1 MPPLGKL
8 LLDLDQVAGNPVP
21 GVPLSLDIANVL
33 AGCSFFSQVDSASR
47 KRLIRMAVPREFKKG
62 EVIFREGD
70 AAPGIFIVGRGL
82 VRIYKLAAT
91 GKEHVLHL
99 AGPGMT
105 FAEVAVFGGFPCPA
119 TAEAVEDTECVLLP
133 AEPLSK
139 ALREDHRLCL
149 QILSS
154 MAMWVRS
161 LVSLLEDIVLR
172 DAVGRVAG
180 YLLQVHSQQGAT
192 ISLPALK
199 KHIASHL
206 NLTSETLSRT
216 LRQLREDKLITETQ
230 NGLVIEDVKG
240 LQRIAEGFYPQL

>member
-1 MPPLGKL
+1 M
-8 LLDLDQVAGNPVP
+8 A
-21 GVPLSLDIANVL
+21 SVL
-33 AGCSFFSQVDSASR
+33 AKCSFLSQVDGRSR
-47 KRLIRMAVPREFKKG
+47 KRLALMAVPRQFRKG

-70 AAPGIFIVGRGL
+70 TPPGIFIVGEGL

-119 TAEAVEDTECVLLP
+119 IAEAVEDSACVLLP
-133 AEPLSK
+133 AEPLAS
-139 ALREDHRLCL
+139 ALQEDHRLCL
-149 QILSS
+149 QILSG

-161 LVSLLEDIVLR
+161 LVSLLEGIVLR
-172 DAVGRVAG
+172 DAAGRVAG
-180 YLLQVHSQQGAT
+180 YLLQVHSQQGET
-192 ISLPALK
+192 IALPGLK

-216 LRQLREDKLITETQ
+216 LRQLRDDKLITEVQ
-230 NGLVIEDVKG
+230 NGLVIEDLKG
-240 LQRIAEGFYPQL
+240 LQRIAEGFYPRI

>member
-1 MPPLGKL
+1 M
-8 LLDLDQVAGNPVP
+8 
-21 GVPLSLDIANVL
+21 SLDIAGVL
-33 AGCSFFSQVDSASR
+33 ANCSFFSRVDGTSR
-47 KRLIRMAVPREFKKG
+47 KRLVRMALPREFRKG
-62 EVIFREGD
+62 EVIFSEGD
-70 AAPGIFIVGRGL
+70 PAPGIFIVVEGL

-105 FAEVAVFGGFPCPA
+105 FAEVAVFGGSPCPA
-119 TAEAVEDTECVLLP
+119 TAEAVEDTACVLLP
-133 AEPLSK
+133 AEPLGG
-139 ALREDHRLCL
+139 ALQEDHWLCL

-161 LVSLLEDIVLR
+161 LVSLLEGIVLR

-180 YLLQVHSQQGAT
+180 YLLQVQSQQGTNIA
-192 ISLPALK
+192 LPGLK

-216 LRQLREDKLITETQ
+216 LRQLRDDKLIAETQ
-230 NGLVIEDVKG
+230 HGLVIEDVKG
-240 LQRIAEGFYPQL
+240 LQRIAEGFYPQI

>member
-1 MPPLGKL
+1 L
-8 LLDLDQVAGNPVP
+8 A
-21 GVPLSLDIANVL
+21 LDIADVL
-33 AGCSFFSQVDSASR
+33 SKCSFLSQVDGRSR
-47 KRLIRMAVPREFKKG
+47 KRLVRMAVERKFRKG

-70 AAPGIFIVGRGL
+70 PAPGIFIVSEGL

-119 TAEAVEDTECVLLP
+119 TAEAVEDTACVLLP
-133 AEPLSK
+133 TEPLAS
-139 ALREDHRLCL
+139 ALQENHRLCL

-154 MAMWVRS
+154 MAIWVRS
-161 LVSLLEDIVLR
+161 LVSLLEGIVLR
-172 DAVGRVAG
+172 DAAGRVAG
-180 YLLQVHSQQGAT
+180 YLLQVHSQQGTNIA
-192 ISLPALK
+192 LPGLK

-216 LRQLREDKLITETQ
+216 LRQLRDDKLIAETQ

-240 LQRIAEGFYPQL
+240 LQRIAQGFYPQL

>member
-1 MPPLGKL
+1 
-8 LLDLDQVAGNPVP
+8 V
-21 GVPLSLDIANVL
+21 SLDIAGVL
-33 AGCSFFSQVDSASR
+33 AKCSFFSRVDGTSR
-47 KRLIRMAVPREFKKG
+47 KRLIRMALPRAFRKG

-70 AAPGIFIVGRGL
+70 PAPGIYIVGEGL

-119 TAEAVEDTECVLLP
+119 TAEAVEDAACILLP
-133 AEPLSK
+133 ANPLRTT
-139 ALREDHRLCL
+139 LQEDHRLCL

-161 LVSLLEDIVLR
+161 LVSLLEGIVLR
-172 DAVGRVAG
+172 DAAGRVAS

-192 ISLPALK
+192 IALPGLK
-199 KHIASHL
+199 KHVASHL

-216 LRQLREDKLITETQ
+216 LRQLRDDNLIVETQ

>member
-1 MPPLGKL
+1 LP
-8 LLDLDQVAGNPVP
+8 
-21 GVPLSLDIANVL
+21 LDIGGVL
-33 AGCSFFSQVDSASR
+33 SKCSFLSQVDGRSR
-47 KRLIRMAVPREFKKG
+47 KRLVRMAVERKFRKG

-70 AAPGIFIVGRGL
+70 PAPGIFIVSQGL

-119 TAEAVEDTECVLLP
+119 TAEAVEDTACVLLP
-133 AEPLSK
+133 TEPLAS
-139 ALREDHRLCL
+139 ALQENHRLCL

-161 LVSLLEDIVLR
+161 LVSLLEGIVLR
-172 DAVGRVAG
+172 DAAGRVAG
-180 YLLQVHSQQGAT
+180 YLLQVHSQQGTNIA
-192 ISLPALK
+192 LPGLK

-216 LRQLREDKLITETQ
+216 LRQLRDDKLIAETQ

>member
-1 MPPLGKL
+1 MP
-8 LLDLDQVAGNPVP
+8 
-21 GVPLSLDIANVL
+21 LDIGGVL
-33 AGCSFFSQVDSASR
+33 SRCSFLSQVHGRSR
-47 KRLIRMAVPREFKKG
+47 KRLVRMAVEREFRKG

-70 AAPGIFIVGRGL
+70 PAPGIFIVSQGL
-82 VRIYKLAAT
+82 IRIYKLAAS

-119 TAEAVEDTECVLLP
+119 TAEAVEETSCVLLP
-133 AEPLSK
+133 TEPLGG
-139 ALREDHRLCL
+139 ALQEDHRLCL

-161 LVSLLEDIVLR
+161 LVSLLEGIVLR
-172 DAVGRVAG
+172 DAAGRVAG
-180 YLLQVHSQQGAT
+180 YLLQARSEKGTNIA
-192 ISLPALK
+192 LPGLK

-216 LRQLREDKLITETQ
+216 LRQLRDDKLIAETP

>member
-1 MPPLGKL
+1 MGPL
-8 LLDLDQVAGNPVP
+8 VSV
-21 GVPLSLDIANVL
+21 DITDVL
-33 AGCSFFSQVDSASR
+33 ARCSFLSQVDGKGR
-47 KRLIRMAVPREFKKG
+47 KRLVRMAVLREFRRG

-70 AAPGIFIVGRGL
+70 PAPGIFIVSEGL
-82 VRIYKLAAT
+82 VRIYKLAAS

-119 TAEAVEDTECVLLP
+119 TAEAVEDTACVLLP
-133 AEPLSK
+133 AEPLGG
-139 ALREDHRLCL
+139 ALQEDHRLCL

-161 LVSLLEDIVLR
+161 LVSLLEGIVLR
-172 DAVGRVAG
+172 DAAGRIAG
-180 YLLQVHSQQGAT
+180 YLLQVHSEQGGTNIA
-192 ISLPALK
+192 LPGLK

-216 LRQLREDKLITETQ
+216 LRQLLDDKLIAETP
-230 NGLVIEDVKG
+230 NGLLIEDMQG
-240 LQRIAEGFYPQL
+240 LRRIAEGFYPQL

>member
-1 MPPLGKL
+1 M
-8 LLDLDQVAGNPVP
+8 
-21 GVPLSLDIANVL
+21 SLEIANVL
-33 AGCSFFSQVDSASR
+33 TGCSFFSQVDARSQT
-47 KRLIRMAVPREFKKG
+47 RLVRMAVPREFKKG
-62 EVIFREGD
+62 EVIFHEGD
-70 AAPGIFIVGRGL
+70 VAPGIFIVGRGL

-119 TAEAVEDTECVLLP
+119 TAEAVENTECVLLP

-154 MAMWVRS
+154 MALWVRS
-161 LVSLLEDIVLR
+161 LVSLLEGIVLR

-192 ISLPALK
+192 IALPGLK

-230 NGLVIEDVKG
+230 KGLVIDDLRG

>member
-1 MPPLGKL
+1 M
-8 LLDLDQVAGNPVP
+8 
-21 GVPLSLDIANVL
+21 SLDIAGVL
-33 AGCSFFSQVDSASR
+33 ANCSFFSRVDGTSR
-47 KRLIRMAVPREFKKG
+47 KRLVRMALLREFRKG

-70 AAPGIFIVGRGL
+70 PARGIFIVVEGL

-119 TAEAVEDTECVLLP
+119 TAEAVEDTACVLLP
-133 AEPLSK
+133 AEPLGG
-139 ALREDHRLCL
+139 ALQEDHRLCL

-161 LVSLLEDIVLR
+161 LVSLLEGIVLR

-180 YLLQVHSQQGAT
+180 YLLQVQSQQGTNIA
-192 ISLPALK
+192 LPGLK

-216 LRQLREDKLITETQ
+216 LRQLRDDKLIAETLH
-230 NGLVIEDVKG
+230 GLVIEDEKG
-240 LQRIAEGFYPQL
+240 LQRIAEGFYPQI